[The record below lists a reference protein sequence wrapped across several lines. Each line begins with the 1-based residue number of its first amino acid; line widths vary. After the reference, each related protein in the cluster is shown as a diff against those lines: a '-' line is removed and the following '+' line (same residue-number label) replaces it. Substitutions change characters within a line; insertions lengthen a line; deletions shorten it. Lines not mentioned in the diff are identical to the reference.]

1 MTPTDTL
8 GKSGWS
14 VNGNMNWGGEGN
26 RLAAREVDKLG
37 GDSDGWCTEVYLAII
52 MGHLDNVIPTGRED
66 GVFPVDSLQR
76 DEIIAFPL
84 FRKR

>member
-1 MTPTDTL
+1 L

-14 VNGNMNWGGEGN
+14 VNGNINWGGEGN
-26 RLAAREVDKLG
+26 RLPTREVDKLG
-37 GDSDGWCTEVYLAII
+37 GDSDGWCTEAYLAII
-52 MGHLDNVIPTGRED
+52 MGDLNDVIPAGRED
-66 GVFPVDSLQR
+66 GVFSVDGLQR